1 MEAPPRFELGNEAF
15 AELCLTTWLWC
26 RIYYIDCASALC
38 YSTPLA
44 FCCRLERET
53 RYSLPAAHSC
63 KALSAAAK
71 ACPADCAELA
81 MRQMSRA
88 LSYHFNAVCVLL
100 LVGARE
106 EIFAACCSL
115 LQGFD
120 RYRESLS
127 CGLRRTRHAANVA
140 RLAVSL
146 QRRLRFVVGWSERR
160 DIRYLLLTLARLCSL
175 PRKLVLR
182 TAPNSPCGKCRAPC
196 CITLTP
202 FAFCC

>member
-1 MEAPPRFELGNEAF
+1 M
-15 AELCLTTWLWC
+15 
-26 RIYYIDCASALC
+26 
-38 YSTPLA
+38 STPSA

-63 KALSAAAK
+63 KALSATAK

-88 LSYHFNAVCVLL
+88 LLYHFNAVCVLL
-100 LVGARE
+100 LVGARD

-115 LQGFD
+115 LQGFV
-120 RYRESLS
+120 RCRESLS

-160 DIRYLLLTLARLCSL
+160 DSNSRHL
-175 PRKLVLR
+175 PWQGNALPLSHSRIYIVR
-182 TAPNSPCGKCRAPC
+182 WCG
-196 CITLTP
+196 
-202 FAFCC
+202 

>member
-1 MEAPPRFELGNEAF
+1 ML
-15 AELCLTTWLWC
+15 
-26 RIYYIDCASALC
+26 
-38 YSTPLA
+38 
-44 FCCRLERET
+44 
-53 RYSLPAAHSC
+53 
-63 KALSAAAK
+63 
-71 ACPADCAELA
+71 
-81 MRQMSRA
+81 
-88 LSYHFNAVCVLL
+88 FNAFCVLL
-100 LVGARE
+100 LVGARD

-146 QRRLRFVVGWSERR
+146 QRRLRFVVSWSERR
-160 DIRYLLLTLARLCSL
+160 DIRYLLLTLARLYPL

-196 CITLTP
+196 CITSTP
-202 FAFCC
+202 FAFCCRLERETRYSLPAAHSCKALSAAAKACPADCAELAMRQMSRALPYHFNAVCVLLLVGARDEIRTRDICLGKATLYH

>member
-38 YSTPLA
+38 YSTPSA

-88 LSYHFNAVCVLL
+88 LSYHFNAICVLL
-100 LVGARE
+100 LVGARD
-106 EIFAACCSL
+106 EIFATCCSL
-115 LQGFD
+115 LQGFV
-120 RYRESLS
+120 RCRESLS

-140 RLAVSL
+140 RLVVSL
-146 QRRLRFVVGWSERR
+146 QRHLRFVVSWSERR
-160 DIRYLLLTLARLCSL
+160 DIRCLLLTLARL
-175 PRKLVLR
+175 
-182 TAPNSPCGKCRAPC
+182 
-196 CITLTP
+196 
-202 FAFCC
+202 